1 LLFNSKEI
9 ELILKMKL
17 SKYLF
22 PKKRGDKDKLIAEVK
37 LRIRELSGKE
47 KSQNKKAD
55 VNLQNAMIAL
65 KRNEKD
71 RAKNYMVQSKRNQ
84 MNADKTRN
92 KITNYDRYIEAIEE
106 GSSMKF
112 DKELLSEIQKM
123 LTSITSS
130 ITPEDIAATT
140 EDIDVLINQLD
151 DAASIL
157 AGDPEIDLAIDVT
170 DELNALETRMLLES
184 TGEMP
189 TTPTQENYI
198 TEQDLEEKDI
208 NLMSRDEILKQI
220 DKYRK
225 ELDG

>member
-1 LLFNSKEI
+1 MLSFKEVK
-9 ELILKMKL
+9 LILKMNWK
-17 SKYLF
+17 KYLF

-37 LRIRELSGKE
+37 TRIRELSGKE

-55 VNLQNAMIAL
+55 INLQNAMIAL

-71 RAKNYMVQSKRNQ
+71 RAKSFMVQSKRNQ
-84 MNADKTRN
+84 INADKTRN

-112 DKELLSEIQKM
+112 DKELLGEIQKM

-130 ITPEDIAATT
+130 ISPEDVATTT
-140 EDIDVLINQLD
+140 EDIDALINQLD

-189 TTPTQENYI
+189 TTPTHENYL

-208 NLMSRDEILKQI
+208 DLMSRDEILKQI
-220 DKYRK
+220 AKYRK
-225 ELDG
+225 ELDE

>member
-1 LLFNSKEI
+1 
-9 ELILKMKL
+9 MKWK
-17 SKYLF
+17 KYLF
-22 PKKRGDKDKLIAEVK
+22 PKKRNDKDKLIVEVK
-37 LRIRELSGKE
+37 SRIRELAVKE
-47 KSQNKKAD
+47 KGQNKKAD

-71 RAKNYMVQSKRNQ
+71 RAKNFMIQSKRNQ

-92 KITNYDRYIEAIEE
+92 KIANYDRYMEVIEE

-112 DKELLSEIQKM
+112 DKELLIEIQKI

-130 ITPEDIAATT
+130 ITPEDIAETT
-140 EDIDVLINQLD
+140 EDIDALVNQLD

-157 AGDPEIDLAIDVT
+157 AGDPEIDLAIDVS
-170 DELNALETRMLLES
+170 DELNALEMRMLLES

-198 TEQDLEEKDI
+198 TEKDLEEKDI
-208 NLMSRDEILKQI
+208 NLMSRDEVLKEI
-220 DKYRK
+220 EKYRK